1 MSDDNI
7 MNQQQVAQAFRVDR
21 TTVRAW
27 TKRGL
32 PFIQGDQGKEN
43 QYYSG
48 LTMWWVLGDEF
59 ARNDGLEELS
69 AIQKI
74 IYARCMATEIHR
86 KDGICT
92 DEDMA
97 SEEIMIGMLSVIG
110 VDPVDV
116 VRDVSFVK
124 GLISGRGQ
132 GKQRKRKRKK
142 I

>member
-1 MSDDNI
+1 MNDDNI
-7 MNQQQVAQAFRVDR
+7 MNQQQVAQAFRVNR

-74 IYARCMATEIHR
+74 IYARCVATKIHH
-86 KDGICT
+86 KDGLLDIN
-92 DEDMA
+92 EDMA

-110 VDPVDV
+110 VNPVDV
-116 VRDVSFVK
+116 VRDVGFVK
-124 GLISGRGQ
+124 GLMCGRSQ
-132 GKQRKRKRKK
+132 DKQRKRKVR
-142 I
+142 

>member
-1 MSDDNI
+1 MSDDNT
-7 MNQQQVAQAFRVDR
+7 MNQQQIAQAFRVNR

-43 QYYSG
+43 KYHAG

-86 KDGICT
+86 KDGISST

-116 VRDVSFVK
+116 VRNVGFVK
-124 GLISGRGQ
+124 GLMRGRSQ
-132 GKQRKRKRKK
+132 DKQRKRKVR
-142 I
+142 